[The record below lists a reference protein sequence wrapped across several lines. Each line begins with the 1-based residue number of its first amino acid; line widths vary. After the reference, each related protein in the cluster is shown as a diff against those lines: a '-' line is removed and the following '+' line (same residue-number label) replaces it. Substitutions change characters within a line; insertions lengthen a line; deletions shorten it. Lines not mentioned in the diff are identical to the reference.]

1 MELNRRNFLL
11 TSAAALPM
19 AATVACSATGVLQKI
34 NAITSAADAVL
45 TTLDSALCPT
55 PTTCVA
61 LPYVPLVDAW
71 IASIQG
77 ANTKALAI
85 ANGAATLTPTQI
97 TEIIGLYAGA
107 LAFNIPGIP
116 AAVTVVI
123 NAAVA
128 AIKVLF
134 SFLGA
139 SAPAIAAMANGD
151 QQAIAHTAAV
161 LAGELKTN
169 RGLFFKEH
177 VRSSI
182 KLNNALGTH
191 LTTQTAKLSSAKA
204 ELGSRVVT
212 SAGGFGTGGFG
223 Q

>member
-1 MELNRRNFLL
+1 MRLGPGCRFDQVPAIAVKVFEHGDHAIGFAAGGFDE
-11 TSAAALPM
+11 THAALH
-19 AATVACSATGVLQKI
+19 K
-34 NAITSAADAVL
+34 AIM
-45 TTLDSALCPT
+45 
-55 PTTCVA
+55 
-61 LPYVPLVDAW
+61 VP
-71 IASIQG
+71 G
-77 ANTKALAI
+77 K
-85 ANGAATLTPTQI
+85 
-97 TEIIGLYAGA
+97 IIGFQEQEDPPAALVADAGA